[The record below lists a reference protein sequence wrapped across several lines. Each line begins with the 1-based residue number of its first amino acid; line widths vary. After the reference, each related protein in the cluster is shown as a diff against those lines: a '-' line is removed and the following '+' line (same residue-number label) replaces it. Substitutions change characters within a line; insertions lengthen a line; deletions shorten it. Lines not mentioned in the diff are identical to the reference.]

1 MTQDFEKATA
11 KNPTR
16 KGKRLIL
23 VSSFAVGF
31 LVIAFLLVCLIIGS
45 GVHSI
50 STKALREHPGDKVA
64 ALMVLVES
72 EQHDYRDR
80 NRAIWAL
87 GQLGDARALALLQK
101 HYTGKDSDEKSELS
115 QYELKK
121 AIALC
126 KGATN
131 VGAYIWRHGSWGTS

>member
-1 MTQDFEKATA
+1 MTQDLEKATLRTTA
-11 KNPTR
+11 R
-16 KGKRLIL
+16 KGKRLML
-23 VSSFAVGF
+23 VLSCGLGL
-31 LVIAFLLVCLIIGS
+31 LVVAFLLVCLSIGS

-72 EQHDYRDR
+72 EQYDYCDR

-101 HYTGKDSDEKSELS
+101 HYTGKDSDEKNELS